1 MKYKVFGIAMA
12 VLMLVCAL
20 AATAKSG
27 APCLALAPGGRGLSY
42 VLAAAPGG
50 DARPLAKA
58 LNEACAGRGGG
69 SPAACQGSL
78 AAEADAVKAWFAGAV

>member
-1 MKYKVFGIAMA
+1 M
-12 VLMLVCAL
+12 
-20 AATAKSG
+20 
-27 APCLALAPGGRGLSY
+27 
-42 VLAAAPGG
+42 LAAAPGG

-78 AAEADAVKAWFAGAV
+78 AAEADAVKAWFARAV